1 LPALRAALLARASG
15 DVLEIGAGTG
25 LNLPL
30 YRFAPGAVRSLV
42 GARARARVCVQNR

>member
-1 LPALRAALLARASG
+1 LPALRAELLARARG

-30 YRFAPGAVRSLV
+30 YRFGEGAVRSLT
-42 GARARARVCVQNR
+42 GARLLLACADAR